1 MTKHTTPTL
10 KLVEEHKLHLIL
22 RAPVDTRLEA
32 SGICTL
38 GDDIYVVFDN
48 MPAVARIGLL
58 PLINNK
64 RTRWFQRESSEA
76 VGYEDLTYDPKRRRF
91 YSVIES
97 ARFAKGI
104 YKPRIAEFDARLRH
118 LGTQWVDFD
127 LEEENKGLEGI
138 AFIESNGE
146 PLVLC
151 LCEGNKCKGG
161 KAGRTPGGGRVHAF
175 RQTRKEWE
183 HVAKIKVPKSVAFTD
198 YASMETRGNRVV
210 FVSQESAAVW
220 VGEIDP
226 DALTFVGEGQVY
238 EFPRD
243 KEGKTIYCNI
253 EGVSWVSDTRLVCAS
268 DKAKAGDQPRR
279 CYDKEMSIH
288 VFDLP

>member
-1 MTKHTTPTL
+1 MPNPTL
-10 KLVEEHKLHLIL
+10 KLIEEHKLHLVL
-22 RAPVDTRLEA
+22 GEPMDARLEA

-38 GDDIYVVFDN
+38 AGDIYVVFDN
-48 MPAVARIGLL
+48 MPAIARIGMD
-58 PLINNK
+58 PLGNKK

-91 YSVIES
+91 YTVIES
-97 ARFAKGI
+97 AKFAKGV

-118 LGTQWVDFD
+118 IHTQWVDFALD
-127 LEEENKGLEGI
+127 EPNKGLEGI

-146 PLVLC
+146 SLVLC

-161 KAGRTPGGGRVHAF
+161 KAGRKPGGGRIHAF
-175 RQTRKEWE
+175 RQTKDAWE
-183 HVAKIKVPKSVAFTD
+183 QVAKIKVPKSVQFVD
-198 YASMETRGNRVV
+198 YASMETRGNRIV

-226 DALTFVGEGQVY
+226 DTLAFVDEGQVY

-243 KEGKTIYCNI
+243 ANGKTIYCNV
-253 EGVSWVSDTRLVCAS
+253 EGVSWVGDTRLVCTS
-268 DKAKAGDQPRR
+268 DKVKAGDQPKR
-279 CYDKEMSIH
+279 CCDKEMSIH
-288 VFDLP
+288 LFELP